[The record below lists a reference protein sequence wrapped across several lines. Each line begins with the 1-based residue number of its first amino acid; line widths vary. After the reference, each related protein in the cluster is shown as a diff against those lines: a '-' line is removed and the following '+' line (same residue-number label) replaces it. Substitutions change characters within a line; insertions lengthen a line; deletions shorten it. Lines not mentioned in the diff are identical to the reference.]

1 MNTYR
6 LNITLPKALVTRLG
20 KKPNKSAF
28 IAEAV
33 REKLDEEEKIRGMQ
47 ALADAYRQAA
57 MEEADEMGD
66 WDALAGEGL

>member
-1 MNTYR
+1 MNTLR
-6 LNITLPKALVTRLG
+6 LNITLPKALVSRLG

-47 ALADAYRQAA
+47 MLAEAYRQAA
-57 MEEADEMGD
+57 EEEAEEMRD
-66 WDALAGEGL
+66 WDALAGEEL